1 MPTTVYLIR
10 HSEPLKNKIN
20 IINTDSLQTNN
31 EKTPLSITGEKKA
44 EKLSELEELQNID
57 IVISSNYVR
66 AISTAK
72 YIANKNNLDLNIM
85 ETFGE
90 RKHGITCWSELPED
104 FERRQLEE
112 PTFKIGA
119 GENQKEV
126 ATRMHNSLINVL
138 SENKNKRIAIVSHA
152 TAITFL
158 LIKLGDYKQGEVYF
172 NEEKIINK
180 DFCWNAPGI
189 FRLTFSESNQ
199 LEEIK
204 HIEFQA

>member
-20 IINTDSLQTNN
+20 ILNTDSLQITN
-31 EKTPLSITGEKKA
+31 EKNPLSIIGEKKA
-44 EKLSELEELQNID
+44 ERLSNLDELQNID
-57 IVISSNYVR
+57 YVISSNYVR

-72 YIANKNNLDLNIM
+72 YIANKNNLDINIT

-90 RKHGITCWSELPED
+90 RKHGINDWSELPVD
-104 FERRQLEE
+104 FEMHQLEE
-112 PTFKIGA
+112 PDFKIGT
-119 GENQKEV
+119 GESQIEV
-126 ATRMHNSLINVL
+126 ALRMYSSLMEVVTNTP
-138 SENKNKRIAIVSHA
+138 KKRIVIVSHA

-172 NEEKIINK
+172 KEEKIIDK
-180 DFCWNAPGI
+180 DFCWTAPDI

-204 HIEFQA
+204 HIEFPA